1 MGHQTFKILLI
12 EDNPGDTRLIKEFLS
27 ETKSAAFELDSV
39 ERLSEGL
46 VRLDGKDAV
55 LLDLALPDS
64 TGIDTFRKL
73 HSEAPF
79 LPIIVLTG
87 NEDDALAF
95 KAVQEGAQDFL
106 IKGQANSQLLAR
118 SMRYAIE
125 RKRIDEAL
133 KEEILKHEQLEEE
146 LHLAKEDLE
155 VANEELRLELDH
167 HQRLE
172 IALSHAKEELEI
184 TNEELQVELEQHRR
198 LEAQLVAAK
207 EAAEEASEAKAAFLA
222 NMSHELRTP
231 MNAVIGYTSILLEED
246 ISENLKDYIM
256 GIRDGGESLLTL
268 INNILD
274 FSRAEKSKV
283 ELERQP
289 LSLKGCIH
297 ESLEMVAVQAK
308 EKGLSL
314 SYNIGCGIP
323 DTILG
328 DHGRLRQI
336 LVNLLNNAVK
346 FTDAGEVTVSVSSE
360 IIEGKCNQIL
370 FAVKDT
376 GIGIPQN
383 RMDELFQ
390 PFGQVERIISRKR
403 DGVGLGLAIT
413 SKLVELM
420 GGRICVDSVPGAGTI
435 FRFTIRAEA
444 VPGGRA
450 GLQEPH
456 QGAAIEGL
464 SRQKPLRILV
474 AEDNPSNQRV
484 LKLMLKK
491 MGYRPDAVADG
502 KEVLQALER
511 QPYDI
516 VLMDIKMPE
525 MDGITAAQ
533 VIRRLWPKNAPRII
547 AITAYALEGDR
558 ERCLEAGMDDYISK
572 PVQKEDLE
580 AVLMKYS
587 PSKSLTE
594 DF

>member
-12 EDNPGDTRLIKEFLS
+12 EDNPGDARLIKEFLS
-27 ETKSAAFELDSV
+27 ETNGAAFELDSV
-39 ERLSEGL
+39 DRLSEGL

-125 RKRIDEAL
+125 RKRIDSAL
-133 KEEILKHEQLEEE
+133 KAEILKHEQLEEE
-146 LHLAKEDLE
+146 LHLAKEELE

-172 IALSHAKEELEI
+172 IALSHAKEELEVA
-184 TNEELQVELEQHRR
+184 NEELQVELEHHRK
-198 LEAQLVAAK
+198 LEAELVAAK
-207 EAAEEASEAKAAFLA
+207 DAAEDAAEAKAAFLA

-231 MNAVIGYTSILLEED
+231 MNSVMGYTSILLEED
-246 ISENLKDYIM
+246 ISEDLKDYVE
-256 GIRDGGESLLTL
+256 GIRSGGESLLSL

-274 FSRAEKSKV
+274 FSRAEKRKV

-289 LSLKGCIH
+289 IRLKGCIH

-314 SYNIGCGIP
+314 SYAIGYRTP

-336 LVNLLNNAVK
+336 LVNLLSNAVK
-346 FTDAGEVTVSVSSE
+346 FTDAGDVTVSVSSE
-360 IIEGKCNQIL
+360 VIEGKCHQIL

-376 GIGIPQN
+376 GIGIPKN
-383 RMDELFQ
+383 KMDELFQ

-403 DGVGLGLAIT
+403 DGVGLGLAIS

-420 GGRICVDSVPGAGTI
+420 GGRIWAESVPGSGTI

-444 VPGGRA
+444 VSAKGQDLEEDRLDVA
-450 GLQEPH
+450 L
-456 QGAAIEGL
+456 EGL
-464 SRQKPLRILV
+464 PDQKPLRVLV
-474 AEDNPSNQRV
+474 AEDNPSNQKV
-484 LKLMLKK
+484 LMLMLKR

-502 KEVLQALER
+502 REVLQALER
-511 QPYDI
+511 QPYDL
-516 VLMDIKMPE
+516 VLMDVKMPE

-533 VIRRLWPKNAPRII
+533 VIRRLWPNSSPKIV

-558 ERCLEAGMDDYISK
+558 EKCLEAGMDDYISK
-572 PVQKEDLE
+572 PVQKKDLE
-580 AVLMKYS
+580 ATLMKYS
-587 PSKSLTE
+587 SS
-594 DF
+594 